1 MKTGKGFKQVVR
13 EKVYFPIQFNQ
24 EVRLGSILTNRTID
38 GASISISLK
47 PQLID
52 SIKFLGGTQ
61 MPSKKKIRNKPGYVT
76 DNEPENR
83 VNQPKPSFWIEGYG
97 CSANF
102 ADLEMMAGQLK
113 LQGFRMA
120 ENPEN
125 SSINLIVTCSVK
137 NSTEHKMIHRIKY
150 LTNTNKPLI
159 IAGCLP
165 AADERLVKSVNSR
178 ASIIGPN
185 SIDKVVEVAHA
196 AMSGKTVSRLKDSSI
211 DKINLPKLPMSAII
225 SIIEISTGC
234 LSECTFCQTKL
245 AKGDLRSYRI
255 GEIVKQIREDITRG
269 SKEIWLTSTDNGCY
283 GFDIGTNLINLLRS
297 CEKMEQEF
305 KIRLGM
311 MNPMYL
317 NRMINDLSILYSQSN
332 KLFKFIHIPIQSGSE
347 RILRKMKRGHTVDT
361 TKHLI
366 TKLKEKV
373 PEITIA
379 TDIITGFPTETDEDF
394 EQTLDIIS
402 FIEPDVVNSSKFSSR
417 PGTAASKLRKVNDDI
432 ISSRSEKLHNL
443 IKAIANKRN
452 SMWLNWEGDVIINEI
467 EDGRLKGRNDFYK
480 SIILERDPDES
491 FLKKNYHTNDQSRTQ
506 ESKDL
511 QKNKDQKEENTV
523 IKTGPYK
530 NSMLYFGNPFMGAK
544 IRVKVISYSNHVL
557 NAIPV

>member
-1 MKTGKGFKQVVR
+1 M
-13 EKVYFPIQFNQ
+13 
-24 EVRLGSILTNRTID
+24 RLRSITTHRTID
-38 GASISISLK
+38 GSSISISLK

-52 SIKFLGGTQ
+52 HIKLLKRTE
-61 MPSKKKIRNKPGYVT
+61 MPSKKRIRKNAEYGT
-76 DNEPENR
+76 DEEPKNDEYQQR
-83 VNQPKPSFWIEGYG
+83 PSFWIEGYG

-102 ADLEMMAGQLK
+102 ADLEMMAGQLR
-113 LQGFRMA
+113 LRGFRLA

-125 SSINLIVTCSVK
+125 SNINLIVTCSVK

-165 AADERLVKSVNSR
+165 AADESLVKMTNSY

-196 AMSGKTVSRLKDSSI
+196 TLCGQTVSSLEKSNI
-211 DKINLPKLPMSAII
+211 EKINIPKFQISPII
-225 SIIEISTGC
+225 SIIEISSGC

-255 GEIVKQIREDITRG
+255 GQIVKQIREDLEHG

-283 GFDIGTNLINLLRS
+283 GLDIGTNLINLLRS
-297 CEKMEQEF
+297 CEKIEQEF

-317 NRMINDLSILYSQSN
+317 NRMINDLSMLYSESN

-347 RILRKMKRGHTVDT
+347 RILRKMKRGHTVNT
-361 TKHLI
+361 TKDLI
-366 TKLKEKV
+366 TRLKDKI

-379 TDIITGFPTETDEDF
+379 TDIITGFPTETNEDF
-394 EQTLDIIS
+394 EQTLDLIS
-402 FIEPDVVNSSKFSSR
+402 FIDPDIVNSSKFSSR
-417 PGTAASKLRKVNDDI
+417 PGTAASKLKTVDDDI
-432 ISSRSEKLHNL
+432 ISARSERLHNL
-443 IKAIANKRN
+443 IKAIAKRR
-452 SMWLNWEGDVIINEI
+452 SSKWINWEGEILINEI
-467 EDGRLKGRNDFYK
+467 ENGKLKGRNDYYK
-480 SIILERDPDES
+480 SIILEGDPDES
-491 FLKKNYHTNDQSRTQ
+491 FLKGKTQTNYHSRIQ
-506 ESKDL
+506 ESKVYH
-511 QKNKDQKEENTV
+511 KYTDQKEENIV

-530 NSMLYFGNPFMGAK
+530 NSRLCFDNPFIGK
-544 IRVKVISYSNHVL
+544 RVRVRVIAYSNHVL
-557 NAIPV
+557 SAIPV